1 MSTPQKQFTQGPAG
15 RIAYSSYGD
24 AGAPVVV
31 MAHSILTSGIMW
43 HEQGKFLAQS
53 GFHVICADTRGH
65 GASDAGQPPYAMQ
78 DLYGDTIALL
88 DGLGIERAH
97 YVGLSL
103 GAMSGFG
110 LAIAHGPRLASA
122 CLCAGR
128 SDAPGVVA
136 SVWDERIELAEKEGT
151 GALAQATIERWFGA
165 PFVTAHGDIASLFRD
180 IIGGTSIDGFKGCAR
195 AIQKLDFIDRV
206 DRIKVPVTL
215 LVGSNDGVLPDANR
229 ALAEK
234 IEGAA
239 FELIDNAGHLPII
252 DQADVFNQTLLN
264 HLRRASTK

>member
-15 RIAYSSYGD
+15 RIAYTSYGD
-24 AGAPVVV
+24 EGAPVVV
-31 MAHSILTSGIMW
+31 MAHSILTSGVMW

-65 GASDAGQPPYAMQ
+65 GASDASKPPYAME
-78 DLYGDTIALL
+78 DLYGDTVALL
-88 DGLGIERAH
+88 DGLEIERAH

-110 LAIAHGPRLASA
+110 LAIAHGPRLSSA

-128 SDAPGVVA
+128 ADAPGVVA
-136 SVWDERIELAEKEGT
+136 SVWDDRIEQAQKEGT
-151 GALAQATIERWFGA
+151 SALAQATIERWFGA
-165 PFVTAHGDIASLFRD
+165 PFVNAHADIARLFRD
-180 IIGGTSIDGFKGCAR
+180 IIGGTSLDGFKGCAR

-229 ALAEK
+229 SLAAK
-234 IEGAA
+234 IPGAA
-239 FELIDNAGHLPII
+239 LELIENAGHLPNI
-252 DQADVFNQTLLN
+252 DQTNAFNQTLLN
-264 HLRRASTK
+264 HLRRTSTP